1 MLIKSLKE
9 SWSFF
14 KIHSIALSIII
25 LPIAAPVEIFSS
37 LYEYFLNS
45 DEFHFIKEIVP
56 MAVNAVTYPI
66 YTIAVIF
73 YIASVITGETLDT
86 KKLWKLGTK
95 FWLPYI
101 IMSAMIII
109 TVISGFIL
117 LIVPGIILVIRYAFS
132 EFDLLLNKSKPLN
145 ALKNSWS
152 ETKEYM
158 WVIFGGYILITLA
171 LFVPY
176 YLITSIFE
184 GASITH
190 WVLNTLLN
198 IAYSVLGVLYTI
210 FAFRIYD
217 HTKSQHNR
225 AIKNDV

>member
-1 MLIKSLKE
+1 MLITSLKE

-14 KIHSIALSIII
+14 KIHFIALSIII
-25 LPIAAPVEIFSS
+25 LPIAAPVELFTS

-45 DEFHFIKEIVP
+45 DEFHFIEAVVP

-73 YIASVITGETLDT
+73 YIASVITGETIDT
-86 KKLWKLGTK
+86 KTLWKLGAK

-117 LIVPGIILVIRYAFS
+117 FILPGIILIIRYAFS
-132 EFDLLLNKSKPLN
+132 EFDLLLNKNTPLN

-158 WVIFGGYILITLA
+158 WIIFGGYILITFA
-171 LFVPY
+171 LFVPF

-184 GASITH
+184 GSSIFY
-190 WVLNTLLN
+190 WVLHTLLN
-198 IAYSVLGVLYTI
+198 ITYSLFGVLYTI
-210 FAFRIYD
+210 FAFRIYE
-217 HTKSQHNR
+217 HAKSQYNN
-225 AIKNDV
+225 AIKKNI

>member
-14 KIHSIALSIII
+14 KIHSVALSIII

-45 DEFHFIKEIVP
+45 DEFHFIEEMVP
-56 MAVNAVTYPI
+56 MAVNAITYPI

-73 YIASVITGETLDT
+73 YIASVITGETLNT
-86 KKLWKLGTK
+86 KMLWKLGAK

-109 TVISGFIL
+109 TVVSGFIL
-117 LIVPGIILVIRYAFS
+117 LIVPGIILIIRYAFS
-132 EFDLLLNKSKPLN
+132 EFDLLLNKNKPLN

-158 WVIFGGYILITLA
+158 WVIFGGYVIITFA
-171 LFVPY
+171 LVVPY
-176 YLITSIFE
+176 YLIAAIFE
-184 GASITH
+184 GSSISY
-190 WVLNTLLN
+190 WVLYTLLN
-198 IAYSVLGVLYTI
+198 IAYSVLAVLYTI
-210 FAFRIYD
+210 FAFRIYE
-217 HTKSQHNR
+217 HSKSQHNK
-225 AIKNDV
+225 AIKKDV

>member
-14 KIHSIALSIII
+14 KIHSVALSIII

-45 DEFHFIKEIVP
+45 DEFHFIEEIVP
-56 MAVNAVTYPI
+56 MAVNAITYPI

-73 YIASVITGETLDT
+73 YIASVITGETLNT
-86 KKLWKLGTK
+86 KTLWKLGAK

-109 TVISGFIL
+109 TVVSGFIL
-117 LIVPGIILVIRYAFS
+117 LIVPGIILIIRYAFS
-132 EFDLLLNKSKPLN
+132 EFDLLLNKNKPLN

-158 WVIFGGYILITLA
+158 WVIFGGYVIITFA
-171 LFVPY
+171 LVVPY
-176 YLITSIFE
+176 YLIAAIFE
-184 GASITH
+184 GSSISY
-190 WVLNTLLN
+190 WVLYTLLN
-198 IAYSVLGVLYTI
+198 IAYSVLAVLYTI
-210 FAFRIYD
+210 FAFRIYE
-217 HTKSQHNR
+217 HSKSQHNK
-225 AIKNDV
+225 AIKKDV